1 MDEQNKHH
9 AALFFNLVMMFQ
21 SAAMQQMG
29 KLKNPM
35 TDAIE
40 RNMEQAR
47 LSIDMLDMLQAKT
60 AGNLGEDE
68 AKFVAHVI
76 SELKLNYID
85 EVNKDKAK
93 AGSEAAGSETGGAAD
108 KAGSQSAEDRTASA

>member
-9 AALFFNLVMMFQ
+9 AALLFNLVMMFH

-40 RNMEQAR
+40 RDMEQAR

-68 AKFVAHVI
+68 SKFIGHVI
-76 SELKLNYID
+76 SELKLNYVD
-85 EVNKDKAK
+85 EVNKDKQK
-93 AGSEAAGSETGGAAD
+93 AAESAPSAEPPAAEETGGSAPESGAA
-108 KAGSQSAEDRTASA
+108 E